1 MSACATIQDLEDLA
15 AGRTV
20 HGSVA
25 SHLETCAACRSALE
39 RIRRN
44 NAAAAEFASAASG
57 AGEPIDLQLPQAHVE
72 GYRILEEIHA
82 GGQGVVYKALHE
94 PTRRVVAL
102 KVLLSGAFA
111 TSIQRGR
118 FEREIELVAHLQ
130 HPNIVTL
137 YDSGLTSDGRLY
149 FTMEHVHGL
158 PLDEFFRTD
167 GGPLAKGA
175 QWGLQERLSL
185 FSTLCAAVNHAHQ
198 RGVIHRDLKPGN
210 ILVDAGGS
218 PHILDFGLAKAPGGA
233 ICGARGPL
241 TMTGEF
247 MGTLS
252 YAAPEQLAGDPN
264 LVDIRAD
271 VYSLG
276 VVIYEMLTGRRP
288 HDAKGQVL
296 DLLHAVTDTDPR
308 PPSRCEPLPHSPGAS
323 SPPPMKIDDELDTIV
338 MKALSRDRDR
348 RYHSAEALRQD
359 VQRFL
364 RGEPIEAKGDSAWY
378 VLRKTAAR
386 YRAPLTLAAVAVL
399 LLVAF
404 TGATWRLYTRAIEE
418 RNRADDSA
426 RMAERVVA
434 FFDDLFRSANA
445 FSADGSAVE
454 ADVTLRE
461 VLDLGAAR
469 LETGLAEDPA
479 VRARL
484 QENLGTTYLHLGV
497 TDTAERLIE
506 RARAA
511 VVKAWGPR
519 HPAVSRLTRLAGQVA
534 AERGNVTL
542 AVKTYRQALR
552 EMESASAPDESERA
566 TILFH
571 LAKAQAES
579 GDATGAREGFEESLN
594 LRRKLFGARHKD
606 VAESLNGLGF
616 ADYALGRPADA
627 LAHIRDAYEMRCEL
641 LPPDH
646 PDRQES
652 LNNLAI
658 LLEGNG
664 EVDEARRMYEEAL
677 ASARKTLG
685 ERHQFVAAI
694 LMNLADLQDRM
705 ARPDAAEENY
715 RAALK
720 VWRDLRGQDNP
731 LYLFNYAE
739 FLRQHKRLEEAEAQ
753 HRACLSLRESL
764 LPTDHLDV
772 VRSRLSL
779 ASTLRELKRYP
790 EAEALVQRCLARLE
804 QGDAAQ
810 LAGIAGLLM
819 GRLLIDQ
826 DRADDALAWLQ
837 RGVDCFEGEDAD
849 ARLRAEAL
857 FALGQCLMKLQR
869 PREAQPVLERA
880 RREFLSIAEA
890 SRAQEALAQLI
901 AACEML
907 GLADRAS
914 ELRKELT
921 QDLAATPP

>member
-1 MSACATIQDLEDLA
+1 MSACATIQDMEDLA

-20 HGSVA
+20 NAAVA
-25 SHLETCAACRSALE
+25 SHLETCAACRSTLE

-57 AGEPIDLQLPQAHVE
+57 AGVPIDLQLPQAQVE

-82 GGQGVVYKALHE
+82 GGQGIVYKAVHE

-137 YDSGLTSDGRLY
+137 YDSGLTADGRLY
-149 FTMEHVHGL
+149 FTMEYVHGL
-158 PLDEFFRTD
+158 PLDEFFHAEA
-167 GGPLAKGA
+167 GPLAKGA
-175 QWGLQERLSL
+175 QWGLRERLAM
-185 FSTLCAAVNHAHQ
+185 FGTLCAAVNHAHQ
-198 RGVIHRDLKPGN
+198 RGIIHRDLKPGN

-252 YAAPEQLAGDPN
+252 YAAPEQMTGDPN

-276 VVIYEMLTGRRP
+276 VVLYEMLTGRRP

-308 PPSRCEPLPHSPGAS
+308 PPSRCEPLPHPPGTS

-386 YRAPLTLAAVAVL
+386 YRAPLTLALAAGL
-399 LLVAF
+399 LLVVF
-404 TGATWRLYTRAIEE
+404 TGVTWRLYTRAIGE

-426 RMAERVVA
+426 QMAERVVA

-445 FSADGSAVE
+445 FSADGSTLG

-469 LETGLAEDPA
+469 LETGLSDDPA

-497 TDTAERLIE
+497 TDTAERMIE

-511 VVKAWGPR
+511 VVQAWGPH
-519 HPAVSRLTRLAGQVA
+519 HPAVCRLTRLKGQVA
-534 AERGNVTL
+534 AELGDVAL
-542 AVKTYRQALR
+542 AIQTYRLALQ
-552 EMESASAPDESERA
+552 ELESASPPDESERA

-571 LAKAQAES
+571 LAKATAES
-579 GDATGAREGFEESLN
+579 GDAPGAREGFERSLN

-616 ADYALGRPADA
+616 ADYALGRSADA
-627 LAHIRDAYEMRCEL
+627 LAHIREAYDLRREL

-664 EVDEARRMYEEAL
+664 QVDEARRMYEDAL

-685 ERHQFVAAI
+685 ERHQFVATI
-694 LMNLADLQDRM
+694 LANLADLQDRM
-705 ARPDAAEENY
+705 GQPVAAEEHY
-715 RAALK
+715 KAALK
-720 VWRDLRGQDNP
+720 VWRELRGQENP
-731 LYLFNYAE
+731 LCLFNYAE
-739 FLRQHKRLEEAEAQ
+739 FLRQHKRIDEAEAQ
-753 HRACLSLRESL
+753 HRSCLKLRESL
-764 LPTDHLDV
+764 LPPEHLDI

-779 ASTLRELKRYP
+779 ASALRELKRYP
-790 EAEALVQRCLARLE
+790 ESEALVQRCLPRLE
-804 QGDAAQ
+804 QGDAPQ
-810 LAGIAGLLM
+810 LLGIASLLM
-819 GRLLIDQ
+819 GRLLTDQ
-826 DRADDALAWLQ
+826 DRAEDALPWLQ
-837 RGVDCFEGEDAD
+837 RSVERFEGEDAD

-857 FALGQCLMKLQR
+857 LACGQCLMKLQR
-869 PREAQPVLERA
+869 PREAEPALERA
-880 RREFLSIAEA
+880 RQEFLSIAEA
-890 SRAQEALAQLI
+890 SRAQEALAHLI

-907 GLADRAS
+907 GEADRAT
-914 ELRKELT
+914 ELRKELA